1 MADQE
6 RLSSV
11 DAAWLRMDRPTNL
24 MMICGVMMFSTRLDL
39 QRLRQVISSRM
50 LCFHRF
56 RQRVIDRGVSAF
68 WEFDPHFDLD
78 WHVRE
83 IALPGSAGT
92 KELDQ
97 IVGDLISTPLD
108 PSKPMWQFHL
118 IEIADGASALLL
130 RIHHCYGDGFAL
142 MHVVMSM
149 TDASPEWGHRP
160 AQDIVPY
167 DDRRRSWERIFGPVT
182 EVIGDIGRCAGEV
195 IDTGRDWLADPSRAV
210 SVMKMGIDLLA
221 EAAVI
226 ANMTPD
232 SYTRLKGAMGVM
244 KRVAWAEPIS
254 LFEVKAVSEALSC
267 SINDILLACV
277 SGALRSYLQAQGDD
291 VTQLVVR
298 TMVPVNLRS
307 QGPITD
313 LGNHFGLVFLELP
326 INIADPLE
334 RVASIREKMAAL
346 KHSQQPMV
354 SLGILA
360 GMGVVPAILRERI
373 LDTLAANASA
383 VMTNMPGSR
392 QPRYLAGQLITRQVF
407 WVPQSGGIGVGMSI
421 LSYAGN
427 VDFGIVADVKRVP
440 DPDAIVKL
448 FNEEFES
455 LLLLS
460 MWRLCQNELS
470 GSTGDMGGV
479 ADASA
484 TANVVHLK

>member
-24 MMICGVMMFSTRLDL
+24 MMICGVMLFSTRMEL
-39 QRLRQVISSRM
+39 QRLRRVISLRM

-56 RQRVIDRGVSAF
+56 QQRVVDRGVSAF
-68 WEFDPHFDLD
+68 WELDPHFDLD

-83 IALPGSAGT
+83 IALPGNAGT
-92 KELDQ
+92 KELDE

-149 TDASPEWGHRP
+149 TDESSDWTHRP
-160 AQDIVPY
+160 ALDIVPY
-167 DDRRRSWERIFGPVT
+167 ENRRRSWERILGPVT
-182 EVIGDIGRCAGEV
+182 EIIGDVGRCASDV
-195 IDTGRDWLADPSRAV
+195 MDTGRNWLADPSRAV
-210 SVMKMGIDLLA
+210 EVVKMGVDFIA

-232 SYTRLKGAMGVM
+232 SCTRLKGAMGVM

-267 SINDILLACV
+267 SINDVLLACV
-277 SGALRSYLQAQGDD
+277 SGALRAYLQAQGDD
-291 VTQLVVR
+291 VTSLVVR

-326 INIADPLE
+326 INIADPLD
-334 RVASIREKMAAL
+334 RVASVREKMAAL

-360 GMGVVPAILRERI
+360 GMGLVPAILRERI
-373 LDTLAANASA
+373 LDTLADNASA

-392 QPRYLAGQLITRQVF
+392 QPRYLAGQLIKRQVF

-427 VDFGIVADVKRVP
+427 VDFAIVTDAKRIP

-460 MWRLCQNELS
+460 MWRMCQSELS
-470 GSTGDMGGV
+470 GSAGAV
-479 ADASA
+479 
-484 TANVVHLK
+484 ANVGHLQ